1 MVSSPLD
8 VLPVC
13 LYIIIEGENIVKE
26 LPPSVKSEHLVD
38 SSSGHAPYP
47 LDNFDPP
54 KAERVNI
61 KFLFKKE
68 KF

>member
-1 MVSSPLD
+1 
-8 VLPVC
+8 VC

-61 KFLFKKE
+61 KKE
-68 KF
+68 NFTLKISPTCLAFFRE